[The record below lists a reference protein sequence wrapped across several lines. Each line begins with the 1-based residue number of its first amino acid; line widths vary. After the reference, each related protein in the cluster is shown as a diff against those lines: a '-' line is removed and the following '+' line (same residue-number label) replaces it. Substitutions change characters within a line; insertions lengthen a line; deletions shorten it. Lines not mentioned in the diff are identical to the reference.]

1 MRRRSARGPSL
12 QTVLPIECPLLQSR
26 RANGGEADMAENFFN
41 GRVRARSLVFGYGM
55 IEAHDITPAIRQ
67 LARVMR

>member
-1 MRRRSARGPSL
+1 
-12 QTVLPIECPLLQSR
+12 
-26 RANGGEADMAENFFN
+26 MAENFFN